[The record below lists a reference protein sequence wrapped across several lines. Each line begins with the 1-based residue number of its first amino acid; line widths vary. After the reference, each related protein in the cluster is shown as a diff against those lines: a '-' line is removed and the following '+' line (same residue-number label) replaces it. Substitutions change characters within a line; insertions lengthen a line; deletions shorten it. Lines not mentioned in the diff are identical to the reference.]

1 MRKKSYRSKHIR
13 CVTFHVSVCDACAYP
28 IAVRLVSDEILI
40 AFGAN
45 FDADAQQS
53 YLKIETRH
61 LASGR
66 QGRAASAFSLFIY
79 YIRSK
84 RRRSVDTVGA
94 MSAWKM
100 IIDAHNTHCK
110 RTHGMIALSVSSR
123 TDSKRIRI
131 ANGYASQTDTWN
143 ATLRHILL

>member
-1 MRKKSYRSKHIR
+1 MTSRFTDGGATRDALETHLKGSIPCVRLRCVSVCDALTMRKKSYRSKHIR

-28 IAVRLVSDEILI
+28 IAVRVVSDEILI

-84 RRRSVDTVGA
+84 SGDGA
-94 MSAWKM
+94 L
-100 IIDAHNTHCK
+100 T
-110 RTHGMIALSVSSR
+110 R
-123 TDSKRIRI
+123 
-131 ANGYASQTDTWN
+131 
-143 ATLRHILL
+143 